1 MDTKKTKRET
11 KKNDFGIDVEE
22 MMVAGVHL
30 GHRIS
35 RLHPKMAE
43 NILGV
48 RNTVHIIDLQ
58 KTAQQLTEA
67 LKFISGV
74 LEKKGELLLVG
85 TKIPLKSLVRKI
97 AQDCHLPYVTERWL
111 GGTFTNFKIIA
122 ERIKYFKD
130 LAKKQKEGELEKYTK
145 KERMEIDKELE
156 DLGQKFGGIKD
167 IEKIP
172 QAVFICDINKDKIAL
187 REARAKKVKVVAI
200 VDTNV
205 DPNLVDYPIA
215 ANDDAISSV
224 KYILEKV
231 AQVVKKAKKK

>member
-22 MMVAGVHL
+22 MMAAGCHL

-35 RLHPKMAE
+35 KLHPKMAE

-122 ERIKYFKD
+122 ERMKYFKD

-145 KERMEIDKELE
+145 KERMEIEKELE
-156 DLGQKFGGIKD
+156 ELGQKFGGIKD

-205 DPNLVDYPIA
+205 DPTLVDYPIA
-215 ANDDAISSV
+215 ANDDAISAV

-231 AQVVKKAKKK
+231 AQAVKKAKK

>member
-1 MDTKKTKRET
+1 MVKTKKTEKQT

-22 MMVAGVHL
+22 MMEAGCHL

-35 RLHPKMAE
+35 KLHPKMAE

-58 KTAQQLTEA
+58 KTAQQLMRA
-67 LKFISGV
+67 LKFISEV

-85 TKIPLKSLVRKI
+85 TKIPLKSLIRKI
-97 AQDCHLPYVTERWL
+97 AQDCQLPYVTERWL

-130 LAKKQKEGELEKYTK
+130 LVKKQKEGELEKYTK
-145 KERMEIDKELE
+145 KERIKIEKELE
-156 DLGQKFGGIKD
+156 ELGQKFGGIKD
-167 IEKIP
+167 MEKIP
-172 QAVFICDINKDKIAL
+172 QAVFICDINKDKLAL
-187 REARAKKVKVVAI
+187 REAKVKGVKVVAI

-205 DPNLVDYPIA
+205 DPTPVDYPIV

-231 AQVVKKAKKK
+231 AKVVKKAKK